1 MTTYRRIAALGSSYA
16 AGPGIQPVVNR
27 AAMRSGNNYAHV
39 LARALGAELTD
50 LTVSGATTSTVLD
63 VPQRVGF
70 VTFAPQIRSLP
81 ADADLVLITAAGN
94 DLEYLGSA
102 VKLGVRFT
110 LDRYTHGLLQR
121 WIPAGIPVATRQQRD
136 RAAAGLA
143 RIVTETRSRAPQARV
158 VLVDY
163 LPMVGGAT
171 VPFTD
176 VPFDRTVIDALA
188 VIHDQLS
195 SVFIDVAGQT
205 GADLAQASRLGRG
218 HELGSPFP
226 WIQPLQPVHR
236 IASSFHPTADGM
248 KAVAREL
255 LKIVGAPLGG

>member
-63 VPQRVGF
+63 TPQRVGL
-70 VTFAPQIRSLP
+70 VKFAPQILSLP
-81 ADADLVLITAAGN
+81 VDADLVLITAAGN

-102 VKLGVRFT
+102 VKLGVHFT
-110 LDRYTHGLLQR
+110 LNRYTRGLLQR
-121 WIPAGIPVATRQQRD
+121 WIPADVPTATVEQQNK
-136 RAAAGLA
+136 AAAGLA
-143 RIVTETRSRAPQARV
+143 RIVTETRSRAPEARV
-158 VLVDY
+158 ILVDY
-163 LPMVGGAT
+163 LPMVGDMT
-171 VPFTD
+171 VPFMD
-176 VPFDRTVIDALA
+176 VPFDKAVVDALA
-188 VIHDQLS
+188 AIHDQLS
-195 SVFIDVAGQT
+195 RVFTDVAEQT
-205 GADLAQASRLGRG
+205 GTDLAQASRFGRG
-218 HELGSPFP
+218 HELGSPAP

-248 KAVAREL
+248 KAVATEL
-255 LKIVGAPLGG
+255 LRIIGEPSR

>member
-16 AGPGIQPVVNR
+16 AGPGIKPVVNR

-63 VPQRVGF
+63 APQRVGL
-70 VTFAPQIRSLP
+70 VQFAPQICSLP

-102 VKLGVRFT
+102 VKLGVHFT
-110 LDRYTHGLLQR
+110 LEQYTHGLLQR
-121 WIPAGIPVATRQQRD
+121 WKPANIPTVTPQQRD
-136 RAAAGLA
+136 KAAMGLA
-143 RIVTETRSRAPQARV
+143 RIVTETRSRAAQARV
-158 VLVDY
+158 ILVDY
-163 LPMVGGAT
+163 LPMVGDTT
-171 VPFTD
+171 VPSKD
-176 VPFDRTVIDALA
+176 VPFDRTVVDALA
-188 VIHDQLS
+188 AIHDQLS
-195 SVFIDVAGQT
+195 GVFTDVADQT

-248 KAVAREL
+248 KAVATEL
-255 LKIVGAPLGG
+255 LKIVGEPYS